1 MFWLSNQEEKIK
13 KLSEDVYK
21 LSKEM
26 SLLNDR
32 ITKKEHKEN
41 IAETAMSID
50 TFKGKTYYFSMMN
63 DGSLEIECIE
73 GMTCDKLCTLASKE
87 VNVLRRLLNEYKD

>member
-21 LSKEM
+21 LSREI

-41 IAETAMSID
+41 TVETAMSTD
-50 TFKGKTYYFSMMN
+50 TFHGKTYYFSLMK
-63 DGSLEIECIE
+63 DDSLEIECIE
-73 GMTCDKLCTLASKE
+73 GMTCDKLCTLNSGE
-87 VNVLRRLLNEYKD
+87 LRRLLNGHKD